1 MAAMEGGGRNGLSVV
16 LLTFLH
22 DALSQSLSN
31 ENADI
36 SYWIGGEAEQTGQEV
51 LAELLHGH
59 AVLLHYSLQE
69 THQFNHTHT
78 HGEGFKS
85 RATNITGN
93 RRFQ

>member
-1 MAAMEGGGRNGLSVV
+1 MEGGGVSVV

-22 DALSQSLSN
+22 DALSQSLSD

-59 AVLLHYSLQE
+59 AVLLYYSLQE
-69 THQFNHTHT
+69 THQSNHTHAIMELNPEQQT
-78 HGEGFKS
+78 SLEIKVSF
-85 RATNITGN
+85 
-93 RRFQ
+93 F